1 MKQKTENGLKVPIII
16 LSGFYIFWTYFFYN
30 NYFIKSNFL
39 ISLKWLVHIFS
50 NLRYPHNFSL
60 GRFIPLAGYHLLL
73 LVGLGIICMIAFGM
87 GRKILKLLRIEGE
100 SILESTIFALG
111 LGFGSLSLMIFALGI
126 LQLYYTWVVYSVL
139 GILSV
144 FSFFEVKKVKL
155 QKPQLSSSKPRFT
168 VFGIFFC
175 GLLGVAAIINLVG
188 ALIPESFYD
197 SLVFHLAVPTL
208 YKINHGI
215 RNIETIWISHFP
227 QNMQMLYTMSLLL
240 GTDILAKLIH
250 WIMGIFVVLLVYTFG
265 RKYFN
270 YRVGLLAGAI
280 FYTIPMVAMQSRVT
294 GVELSLTFFDLLVI
308 FALVNWFAINRRDEK
323 PKLGKDGWLIVAGIF
338 SGLAMGV
345 KYIAMYSFPLFAI
358 SIFLGGVII
367 HKRKIKMS
375 LKKTFLFC
383 VVATALFSPWLI
395 KNTIYT
401 NNPFNPFLS
410 SVFKSKNFYFGSEYT
425 RVDTKNYLSRGA
437 KKWSKYPTRNLK
449 EWLIFPWTLT
459 KKGKDSNSFVGP
471 IFLYLLPLLF
481 FLRKES
487 LIKFLI
493 FLGAAWFLAW
503 SLIAM
508 RNLRFFIAGLTLFG
522 IIISYLLLKVG
533 KENRYFTK
541 IVIFLVFLMLIN
553 NVGWSVVILTTNKDP
568 WGVVLGRESREE
580 YLYRDSIGRNLMPY
594 YYPVVKYIN
603 QNLPLDAKVLFIGEA
618 RGYYCEREFVTT
630 LAEDLHS
637 IVTRLVRFCKDTDEL
652 LERLKSLGI
661 THVLYNRRE
670 GYRLKGFK
678 IFDWQGDDFPIF
690 HKFWRNNLKLIYT
703 EKDVYLFEVRYEKER
718 DKIINYVEIYE
729 TTKVDGYIME
739 ARDRITRNEID
750 QAFNLLQNANKI
762 MPDSAVIHFNLGFV
776 YMKKGNFEQ
785 AIKECNRSLA
795 LNPYDSE
802 VYLLLGYL
810 CFQKKDLTNA
820 SENFKKVTELNPNSA
835 QGHGNL
841 GFVYAEMRK
850 YRAAIEE
857 LKMAMKLAPG
867 NENFRNMLRRLEQ
880 EYAIGGKKQ

>member
-1 MKQKTENGLKVPIII
+1 
-16 LSGFYIFWTYFFYN
+16 
-30 NYFIKSNFL
+30 
-39 ISLKWLVHIFS
+39 
-50 NLRYPHNFSL
+50 
-60 GRFIPLAGYHLLL
+60 
-73 LVGLGIICMIAFGM
+73 MIAFGM

-111 LGFGSLSLMIFALGI
+111 LGFGSLSLIMFALGI

-144 FSFFEVKKVKL
+144 FSFFEVKKVRL

-168 VFGIFFC
+168 IFAIFFW
-175 GLLGVAAIINLVG
+175 GILGVAAVINLVG

-197 SLVFHLAVPTL
+197 SLVFHLAVPSL

-215 RNIETIWISHFP
+215 RYIETIFTSHFP
-227 QNMQMLYTMSLLL
+227 QNMHMLYTLSLLL

-270 YRVGLLAGAI
+270 YRAGLVAAAI

-294 GVELSLTFFDLLVI
+294 GVGLSLTFFELLAV
-308 FALVNWFAINRRDEK
+308 FALANWFAINGREEK
-323 PKLGKDGWLIVAGIF
+323 PKTARDSWLIMAAVF
-338 SGLAMGV
+338 SGLAMGT
-345 KYIAMYSFPLFAI
+345 KYTAMYSFLLFAI
-358 SIFLGGVII
+358 SVFLVTII
-367 HKRKIKMS
+367 VHKRKIKIS

-410 SVFKSKNFYFGSEYT
+410 SIIKSKNFYFGAEYT
-425 RVDTKNYLSRGA
+425 PLDNIYLNKVA
-437 KKWSKYPTRNLK
+437 KKWPRFPTRNIK

-459 KKGKDSNSFVGP
+459 KKGNDSNSFVGP

-481 FLRKES
+481 FLRKDN
-487 LIKFLI
+487 LTKFLI
-493 FLGAAWFLAW
+493 FLGAVWFFAW
-503 SLIAM
+503 SLIAI
-508 RNLRFFIAGLTLFG
+508 RNLRFFISGLTLFG
-522 IIISYLLLKVG
+522 IIISYLLVRVE

-553 NVGWSVVILTTNKDP
+553 NIGWSLVILTRNKDP

-594 YYPVVKYIN
+594 YYPLVKYIN
-603 QNLPLDAKVLFIGEA
+603 QNLSLDAKVLFMGEA
-618 RGYYCEREFVTT
+618 RGYYCEREFVTS
-630 LAEDLHS
+630 LAEDPHS
-637 IVTRLVRFCKDTDEL
+637 IVIRLVRFSKDTDEL
-652 LERLKSLGI
+652 LEKLKSLGI

-670 GYRLKGFK
+670 GYRLKSFN

-703 EKDVYLFEVRYEKER
+703 EKDVYLFEVKYERKG
-718 DKIINYVEIYE
+718 DKPINYVEFYE
-729 TTKVDGYIME
+729 VTEVDGYVME
-739 ARDRITRNEID
+739 AKRLIARNEID
-750 QAFNLLQNANKI
+750 QAFKLLQQAKNI
-762 MPDSAVIHFNLGFV
+762 MPNSAIIHFNLGFV
-776 YMKKGNFEQ
+776 YMKKGNLER

-810 CFQKKDLTNA
+810 YFQKRGLTNA
-820 SENFKKVTELNPNSA
+820 SENFKKAIELNPSSA

-841 GFVYAEMRK
+841 GIVYAEMRK
-850 YRAAIEE
+850 YKEAIEE
-857 LKMAMKLAPG
+857 LKIAVKLAPG
-867 NENFRNMLRRLEQ
+867 NENFRNMLTNLQQVYAVEERR
-880 EYAIGGKKQ
+880 K

>member
-1 MKQKTENGLKVPIII
+1 MKQKTQNVLKIPIII

-39 ISLKWLVHIFS
+39 ISLNWLVHIFS

-100 SILESTIFALG
+100 SILEGTIFALG
-111 LGFGSLSLMIFALGI
+111 LGFGFLSLMIFALGI

-168 VFGIFFC
+168 IFAMFFWGI
-175 GLLGVAAIINLVG
+175 LGVAAVINLVG
-188 ALIPESFYD
+188 SLIPESFYD
-197 SLVFHLAVPTL
+197 SLVFHLAVPSL

-215 RNIETIWISHFP
+215 KYIETIFMSHFP
-227 QNMQMLYTMSLLL
+227 QNMQMLYTLSLLL

-270 YRVGLLAGAI
+270 YRAGLLAAAI
-280 FYTIPMVAMQSRVT
+280 FYTIPIVAMQSRVT
-294 GVELSLTFFDLLVI
+294 GIDLYLTFFELLAI
-308 FALVNWFAINRRDEK
+308 FALVNWFAINGRNEK
-323 PKLGKDGWLIVAGIF
+323 PKPAKDSWLIMAGIF

-345 KYIAMYSFPLFAI
+345 KYTAMYSFLLFAI
-358 SIFLGGVII
+358 SVFLVTTIV
-367 HKRKIKMS
+367 HKEKIKMS
-375 LKKTFLFC
+375 FKKTFLFC
-383 VVATALFSPWLI
+383 AVAIALFSPWLI

-401 NNPFNPFLS
+401 NNPINPFLS
-410 SVFKSKNFYFGSEYT
+410 SIFNTKNLYFGSEYIPL
-425 RVDTKNYLSRGA
+425 DTKFLTKAA
-437 KKWSKYPTRNLK
+437 KKWSRFPTGNIK

-459 KKGKDSNSFVGP
+459 KKGNDSNSFVGP

-493 FLGAAWFLAW
+493 FLGSAWFLSW
-503 SLIAM
+503 SLIAS
-508 RNLRFFIAGLTLFG
+508 RNLRYFISGLTLFG
-522 IIISYLLLKVG
+522 IMISYLLIKV
-533 KENRYFTK
+533 ENEHRYFSK
-541 IVIFLVFLMLIN
+541 IVIFLVFLMSIN
-553 NVGWSVVILTTNKDP
+553 NIGWSLVVLTTNKDP

-603 QNLPLDAKVLFIGEA
+603 QNLPMDAKILFIGEA

-630 LAEDLHS
+630 QAEDPHS
-637 IVTRLVRFCKDTDEL
+637 IVIRLVRFCKDTDEL
-652 LERLKSLGI
+652 LEKLKNLSI

-690 HKFWRNNLKLIYT
+690 HKFWRNNLKLIYA
-703 EKDVYLFEVRYEKER
+703 EKDVYLFEVRYEREE
-718 DKIINYVEIYE
+718 DKPINYVEFYE
-729 TTKVDGYIME
+729 FTEVDGYIMG
-739 ARDRITRNEID
+739 ARRLIVGNKID
-750 QAFNLLQNANKI
+750 QAFNLLQQANKI
-762 MPDSAVIHFNLGFV
+762 VPNSAVIRFNLGLV
-776 YMKKGNFEQ
+776 YMKKGNLEQ

-802 VYLLLGYL
+802 AYLLLGYL
-810 CFQKKDLTNA
+810 YFQKKDLANA
-820 SENFKKVTELNPNSA
+820 SENFKKAIELNPNSA
-835 QGHGNL
+835 QAHGYL
-841 GFVYAEMRK
+841 GFMYAEMRK
-850 YRAAIEE
+850 HKTAIEE
-857 LKMAMKLAPG
+857 LKIAVKLAPE

>member
-1 MKQKTENGLKVPIII
+1 MKQKTQNVLKIPIII

-39 ISLKWLVHIFS
+39 ISLKWFVHIFS

-111 LGFGSLSLMIFALGI
+111 LGFGFLSLMMFFLGI
-126 LQLYYTWVVYSVL
+126 LKLYYTWVIYCVL

-168 VFGIFFC
+168 IFAMFFWGI
-175 GLLGVAAIINLVG
+175 LGVAAIINLVG
-188 ALIPESFYD
+188 ALVPEVFYD
-197 SLVFHLAVPTL
+197 SLVFHLAVPAL

-215 RNIETIWISHFP
+215 RYIETIFTSGFP
-227 QNMQMLYTMSLLL
+227 QNMQMLYTLSILL

-270 YRVGLLAGAI
+270 YRAGLVAAAI

-294 GVELSLTFFDLLVI
+294 GIELSLTFFELLAI

-323 PKLGKDGWLIVAGIF
+323 PKPVKNGWLIVAGIF

-345 KYIAMYSFPLFAI
+345 KYTAMYSFPLFAI
-358 SIFLGGVII
+358 SVLLGAVII
-367 HKRKIKMS
+367 NKVKIKMS

-383 VVATALFSPWLI
+383 AVATALFFPWLI

-401 NNPFNPFLS
+401 NNPFNPLLTS
-410 SVFKSKNFYFGSEYT
+410 IFKTKNLYFGTEYT
-425 RVDTKNYLSRGA
+425 PLDNTIYLNKKN
-437 KKWSKYPTRNLK
+437 KKWETYPTRNIK
-449 EWLIFPWTLT
+449 EWLIFPWALT
-459 KKGKDSNSFVGP
+459 KKGNDSNSFVGP

-481 FLRKES
+481 FLRKDS
-487 LIKFLI
+487 ATKFLI
-493 FLGAAWFLAW
+493 FLGVAWFLTW
-503 SLIAM
+503 SLVAT
-508 RNLRFFIAGLTLFG
+508 RNLRYFISGLTLFG
-522 IIISYLLLKVG
+522 IIISSLLLKVE

-541 IVIFLVFLMLIN
+541 IAIFLVFLMSLN
-553 NVGWSVVILTTNKDP
+553 NIGWSLIVLTTNKNP

-618 RGYYCEREFVTT
+618 RGYYCERDFVTS
-630 LAEDLHS
+630 LAEDPHS

-652 LERLKSLGI
+652 LEKLKGLGI

-670 GYRLKGFK
+670 GYRLKGYK

-690 HKFWRNNLKLIYT
+690 HKFWRNNLKLIYA
-703 EKDVYLFEVRYEKER
+703 EKDVYLFEVKYEGNER
-718 DKIINYVEIYE
+718 INYVEFYE
-729 TTKVDGYIME
+729 FTEVDGYIME
-739 ARDRITRNEID
+739 ARNRIARNEIN
-750 QAFNLLQNANKI
+750 QAFNLLQKANKI
-762 MPDSAVIHFNLGFV
+762 MPNSAVVHFNLGFV
-776 YMKKGNFEQ
+776 YMKKGNLER

-802 VYLLLGYL
+802 VALLLGYL
-810 CFQKKDLTNA
+810 YFQKRDLTNA
-820 SENFKKVTELNPNSA
+820 SENFKKAIELNPNSA

-841 GFVYAEMRK
+841 GIVYAEMRK
-850 YRAAIEE
+850 YKEAIEE
-857 LKMAMKLAPG
+857 LKIAVKLAPG
-867 NENFRNMLRRLEQ
+867 NENFRNMLTNLQQVYAVEERR
-880 EYAIGGKKQ
+880 K

>member
-1 MKQKTENGLKVPIII
+1 
-16 LSGFYIFWTYFFYN
+16 
-30 NYFIKSNFL
+30 
-39 ISLKWLVHIFS
+39 
-50 NLRYPHNFSL
+50 
-60 GRFIPLAGYHLLL
+60 
-73 LVGLGIICMIAFGM
+73 MIAFGL
-87 GRKILKLLRIEGE
+87 GRKILKLLKIEGK

-111 LGFGSLSLMIFALGI
+111 LGFGSLSLMMFGLGI
-126 LQLYYTWVVYSVL
+126 LKLYYTWVIYSVL
-139 GILSV
+139 VILSI
-144 FSFFEVKKVKL
+144 FSFFEVKKVWK
-155 QKPQLSSSKPRFT
+155 QKPKLPSPKTEPTMFT
-168 VFGIFFC
+168 IFFW
-175 GLLGVAAIINLVG
+175 GILGMAAVINLVG

-197 SLVFHLAVPTL
+197 SLVFHLAVPSL
-208 YKINHGI
+208 YKMNHGI
-215 RNIETIWISHFP
+215 RYIETIWISQFP
-227 QNMQMLYTMSLLL
+227 QNMHMLYTMSLLL

-323 PKLGKDGWLIVAGIF
+323 PKLVKDGWLIVAGIF

-367 HKRKIKMS
+367 GKRKIKMS

-410 SVFKSKNFYFGSEYT
+410 GVFKSKNFYFGSEYT
-425 RVDTKNYLSRGA
+425 RVDTKNYLNRGA
-437 KKWSKYPTRNLK
+437 KKWTKYPTRNTK

-459 KKGKDSNSFVGP
+459 KEGNDSNSFVGP
-471 IFLYLLPLLF
+471 IFLYLFPLLF

-522 IIISYLLLKVG
+522 IIISYLLLKVE

-541 IVIFLVFLMLIN
+541 IVIFLVFLMSIN
-553 NVGWSVVILTTNKDP
+553 NIGWSLIILTTNNDP

-580 YLYRDSIGRNLMPY
+580 YLYRDSIGFNLMPY
-594 YYPVVKYIN
+594 YFPVVKYIN
-603 QNLPLDAKVLFIGEA
+603 ENLPLDAKVLFIGEA
-618 RGYYCEREFVTT
+618 RGYYCEREFVTS
-630 LAEDLHS
+630 LAEDPYS
-637 IVTRLVRFCKDTDEL
+637 IVIRLVRSCKDTDEL
-652 LERLKSLGI
+652 LEKLKNLGI

-670 GYRLKGFK
+670 GYRLKGYN

-690 HKFWRNNLKLIYT
+690 HKFWRNNLKLIYA
-703 EKDVYLFEVRYEKER
+703 EKDVYLFEVKYEREGEI
-718 DKIINYVEIYE
+718 DKPINYVEFFE
-729 TTKVDGYIME
+729 FTEMDGYIME
-739 ARDRITRNEID
+739 ARNRIARNEID
-750 QAFNLLQNANKI
+750 QAFNLLQKANKI
-762 MPDSAVIHFNLGFV
+762 MPDSAVVHFNLGFV
-776 YMKKGNFEQ
+776 YMKKGDFEQ
-785 AIKECNRSLA
+785 AIRECNRSLVI
-795 LNPYDSE
+795 NPYDTEAVS
-802 VYLLLGYL
+802 LLGYL
-810 CFQKKDLTNA
+810 YFQKRDLTNA
-820 SENFKKVTELNPNSA
+820 SENFKKVIELNPNSSQA
-835 QGHGNL
+835 HGNL
-841 GFVYAEMRK
+841 GIVYAQMRK
-850 YRAAIEE
+850 YKEAIEE
-857 LKMAMKLAPG
+857 LKIAVKLTPK
-867 NENFRNMLRRLEQ
+867 NENFRNLLTNLQQASAVEERRR
-880 EYAIGGKKQ
+880 

>member
-1 MKQKTENGLKVPIII
+1 MKQKTQNVLKIPIII

-39 ISLKWLVHIFS
+39 IPLKWLVHIFS

-111 LGFGSLSLMIFALGI
+111 LGFGFLSLMIFALGI

-155 QKPQLSSSKPRFT
+155 QKPQLSSSKPGFT
-168 VFGIFFC
+168 IFAIFFW
-175 GLLGVAAIINLVG
+175 GMLGVAAIINLVG
-188 ALIPESFYD
+188 ALVPEVFYD
-197 SLVFHLAVPTL
+197 SLVFHLAVPSL

-215 RNIETIWISHFP
+215 KYIETIFMSHFP
-227 QNMQMLYTMSLLL
+227 QNMQMLYTLSLLL

-270 YRVGLLAGAI
+270 YRVGLLAAAI

-294 GVELSLTFFDLLVI
+294 GVELSLTFFELLAV
-308 FALVNWFAINRRDEK
+308 FALVNWFAIGGRDEK
-323 PKLGKDGWLIVAGIF
+323 PMPVKNGWLIVAGIF

-345 KYIAMYSFPLFAI
+345 KYTAIYSFLLFAI
-358 SIFLGGVII
+358 SVLLGAVII
-367 HKRKIKMS
+367 NKVKIKMS

-383 VVATALFSPWLI
+383 AVATALFSPWLI

-410 SVFKSKNFYFGSEYT
+410 SIFNTKNLYFGSEYT
-425 RVDTKNYLSRGA
+425 PLDTKIYLNKGA
-437 KKWSKYPTRNLK
+437 RKWGSFPTRNIK
-449 EWLIFPWTLT
+449 ELLTFPWALT
-459 KKGKDSNSFVGP
+459 KKGNDSNSFVGP

-487 LIKFLI
+487 RIKFLI
-493 FLGAAWFLAW
+493 FLGAAWFFAW
-503 SLIAM
+503 SLIAT
-508 RNLRFFIAGLTLFG
+508 RNLRYFISGLSLFG
-522 IIISYLLLKVG
+522 IIISYFLIKVE
-533 KENRYFTK
+533 KEHKYFAK
-541 IVIFLVFLMLIN
+541 ILIFLIFLMSIN
-553 NVGWSVVILTTNKDP
+553 NIGWSLVILTTNKDP

-603 QNLPLDAKVLFIGEA
+603 QNLPLDTKVLFIGEA

-630 LAEDLHS
+630 LAEDPHS
-637 IVTRLVRFCKDTDEL
+637 IVIRLVRFCKDTDEL

-670 GYRLKGFK
+670 GYRLKGYK

-703 EKDVYLFEVRYEKER
+703 EEDVYLFEVKYARNER
-718 DKIINYVEIYE
+718 INYVEIYE
-729 TTKVDGYIME
+729 TQEVDGYIME
-739 ARDRITRNEID
+739 ARNRIARNEID

-762 MPDSAVIHFNLGFV
+762 MPNSAVIHFNLGFV

-802 VYLLLGYL
+802 VYFLLGYL

-820 SENFKKVTELNPNSA
+820 SENFKKVIELNPNSA

-850 YRAAIEE
+850 YRAAIEK
-857 LKMAMKLAPG
+857 LKMAVKLAPG